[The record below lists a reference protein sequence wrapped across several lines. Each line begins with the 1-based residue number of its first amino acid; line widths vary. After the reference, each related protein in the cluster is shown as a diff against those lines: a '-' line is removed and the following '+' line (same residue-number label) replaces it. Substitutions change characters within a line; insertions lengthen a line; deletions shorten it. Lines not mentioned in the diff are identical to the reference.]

1 MAASLFELCD
11 FPRHFLFASVFLQVS
26 SARASPRHV
35 DQPKAWDSCTPE
47 HLERKRERMRRHK
60 QTAKQQSQKA
70 TNEVKSGISSGP
82 LPSFTP
88 FQSRRRMG
96 PFAPLKLTGK
106 NFVFYLLA
114 PGRA

>member
-11 FPRHFLFASVFLQVS
+11 FPRRFLSAPVFLQVS

-47 HLERKRERMRRHK
+47 HLAQKRERMRRHK

-70 TNEVKSGISSGP
+70 TNEVESGISSGR

-88 FQSRRRMG
+88 LQPRRRMVLY
-96 PFAPLKLTGK
+96 APVTLTAK
-106 NFVFYLLA
+106 NFVFYLFA

>member
-11 FPRHFLFASVFLQVS
+11 FPKRFPFASVCLQGS

-47 HLERKRERMRRHK
+47 HLERKRERMPRHK

-70 TNEVKSGISSGP
+70 TNEVESGISSGP

-88 FQSRRRMG
+88 LQSRRRMVLY
-96 PFAPLKLTGK
+96 APLTL
-106 NFVFYLLA
+106 
-114 PGRA
+114 